1 MPLSIGFVLRSD
13 SFSLILSAWQSIGLF
28 LWVATLRYSTNAE
41 HYGLVVFKAFGKL
54 YIFNQFN
61 HLACR
66 RSPFELFLGPDL

>member
-28 LWVATLRYSTNAE
+28 LWVATLRYSINAE
-41 HYGLVVFKAFGKL
+41 YYDLVVCKVFGKL

-61 HLACR
+61 HLGRR
-66 RSPFELFLGPDL
+66 RSPFEFF